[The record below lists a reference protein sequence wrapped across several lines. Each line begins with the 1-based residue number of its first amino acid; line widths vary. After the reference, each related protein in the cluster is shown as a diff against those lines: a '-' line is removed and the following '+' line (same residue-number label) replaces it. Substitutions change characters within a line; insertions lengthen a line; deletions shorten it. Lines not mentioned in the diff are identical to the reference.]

1 MAPSEDRRRW
11 DRLDSTRPC
20 KVFLPRS
27 QRFAPG
33 RTCNI
38 SRGGALVTIESPGG
52 RPLAPGDPIDISI
65 VFGRAPLILAAQ
77 MLRGRVLRTECFD
90 ADRQLVAVEF
100 AEPLAE
106 LAAA

>member
-11 DRLDSTRPC
+11 ERFDTARPC

-33 RTCNI
+33 RTCNV
-38 SRGGALVTIESPGG
+38 SRGGALVTIETTH
-52 RPLAPGDPIDISI
+52 PLHPGDPIDVSI

-77 MLRGRVLRTECFD
+77 MLRGRVVRTEAFD
-90 ADRQLVAVEF
+90 ADRQLIAVEF
-100 AEPLAE
+100 AEALAE